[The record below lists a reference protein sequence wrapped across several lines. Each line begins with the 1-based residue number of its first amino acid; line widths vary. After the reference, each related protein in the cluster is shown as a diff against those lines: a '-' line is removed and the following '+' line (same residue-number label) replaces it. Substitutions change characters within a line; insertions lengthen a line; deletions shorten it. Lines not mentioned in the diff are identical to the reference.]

1 MATGRIPDA
10 NTAPLT
16 AKGDLYTY
24 STANARLAVGLN
36 GDTLV
41 ADSAASTGLRW
52 QSAYNGNAIINGG
65 MDFWQRGTSFTSA
78 SVYTADRWFKGSQT
92 GCTVSR
98 QTSGLEGFQYSM
110 RVQRDSG
117 STNTVGMPMF
127 HNIETQESL
136 KFAGKTVVVSFY
148 AKCGANYSPTSSLL
162 SYILYTGTGTDQ
174 ARTQS
179 VGFTG
184 EAQAASGT
192 VTLTT
197 SWQRFSFSANIG
209 STATEICFAPQMNN
223 TGTAGANDWFEIAG
237 VQLELGT
244 VPTTFKRAGGTLQG
258 ELAACQ
264 RYYVRMWGGGTPA
277 YNSWGA
283 GGISD
288 TTDAFIHVQFP
299 VMMRSVP
306 TLTTTGTASDYRIRA
321 NAAFVLTSVPTLF
334 NPGILTTE
342 LNLTVSGGGMTVG
355 RAIVLDANNNANAYL
370 AFSAEL

>member
-1 MATGRIPDA
+1 LATGRVPTTA
-10 NTAPLT
+10 NSPLT
-16 AKGDLYTY
+16 AKGDLFGY
-24 STANARLAVGLN
+24 STTQARVAVGSD

-78 SVYTADRWFKGSQT
+78 SVYTADRWFKGSQA

-136 KFAGKTVVVSFY
+136 RFAGKTVVVSFY

-162 SYILYTGTGTDQ
+162 NYILYTGTGTDQ

-184 EAQAASGT
+184 EAQPASGT

-223 TGTAGANDWFEIAG
+223 TGTAGANDWFEITG
-237 VQLELGT
+237 VQLELGS

-264 RYYVRMWGGGTPA
+264 RYYW
-277 YNSWGA
+277 
-283 GGISD
+283 IL
-288 TTDAFIHVQFP
+288 TDAANDRIMGNATYFTSTEVYMPVRFP
-299 VMMRSVP
+299 VTMRTNP
-306 TLTTTGTASDYRIRA
+306 TFIGSSGTNYYRMKS
-321 NAAFVLTSVPTLF
+321 NSTNDDF
-334 NPGILTTE
+334 NSFTQDQATINQSWLYNNTE
-342 LNLTVSGGGMTVG
+342 VSGTGGYAGVVTA
-355 RAIVLDANNNANAYL
+355 RTTSSSL
-370 AFSAEL
+370 AWSAEL